1 MPAQPICSRGV
12 QSLEVTIALDDFGT
26 GYSSLSY
33 LKGFQLDTLKI
44 DRTFVAELITSD
56 VNESIVRATI
66 GPAQGLCL
74 KTVAEGA
81 DPRRVP

>member
-1 MPAQPICSRGV
+1 
-12 QSLEVTIALDDFGT
+12 
-26 GYSSLSY
+26 LSY

-56 VNESIVRATI
+56 ANESIVRATI

-81 DPRRVP
+81 DPRRVPGKRGPTFDALAMQLA